1 MDDMNGSFEV
11 GGDTLK
17 AENVNQMFWISLEGY
32 PCIERFRYHISNRY
46 HPVTPACPRSNA
58 IVRTAYL
65 SGPYIFSE
73 KTVYFQSSRTIYFRI
88 LYTFRQRTVY
98 FQFWDRIFSV
108 RTVYFTCDPVGETLI
123 FTGLSDMFSQIRQPK
138 LI

>member
-65 SGPYIFSE
+65 SGPYIFKVQGPYIFAYSILFA
-73 KTVYFQSSRTIYFRI
+73 KGPYIFSFGTVYFQSGPYI
-88 LYTFRQRTVY
+88 LPITQN
-98 FQFWDRIFSV
+98 
-108 RTVYFTCDPVGETLI
+108 
-123 FTGLSDMFSQIRQPK
+123 LS
-138 LI
+138 